1 MNCALRQNRGGGGDG
16 RQMIWG
22 FDGHSLPGDRLIS
35 LLAPGPNPHTG
46 LYEVPWYTTRGKAGE
61 IYRSQSP

>member
-46 LYEVPWYTTRGKAGE
+46 LYEVITGPLVHYSRQG
-61 IYRSQSP
+61 RRNL